1 MKYNYDFDPAS
12 HFTVGTVGKPGQ
24 RTFYIQARE
33 GRTILTLLA
42 EKEQARALAQA
53 LDRLGEEI
61 LTNNPLL
68 SSNEDEVLIRDMSLI
83 EPIEPAFRVVQ
94 MGLGYDADRD
104 YCVMILQGMDDIPGG
119 GKIVR
124 AEVPLAEMFGYSTGL
139 RSLTQG
145 RATYTME
152 FKHYSEA
159 PKNVAEAVMAA
170 KSK

>member
-1 MKYNYDFDPAS
+1 MKYTYDFDPAS

-61 LTNNPLL
+61 LANNPLL
-68 SSNEDEVLIRDMSLI
+68 SSNEDEVLIRDMSLT

-104 YCVMILQGMDDIPGG
+104 YCVMILQGMDDDDEDQAPSARICIPRANMRALSQHIL
-119 GKIVR
+119 KIV
-124 AEVPLAEMFGYSTGL
+124 AG
-139 RSLTQG
+139 G
-145 RATYTME
+145 RRMCGNCGRPMDPE
-152 FKHYSEA
+152 GHFC
-159 PKNVAEAVMAA
+159 PQMN
-170 KSK
+170 